1 MGEIMDPIYVTGHRN
16 PDTDSIVSAI
26 AYAALRNSLGDRN
39 YIAARLGNVSDET
52 NAILK
57 KFNVEPP
64 MLLSNVRTQVRDL
77 NYDTPPALHHSVPVS
92 RAWDTLTNSGSITV
106 LPVID
111 SDGKLYGMLTSGDI
125 ASYTMRAVS
134 DPYINNVPIYNLL
147 SVLEGE
153 IINQIQTIPEELS
166 GEVVIAM
173 PQARESLV
181 FSSPD
186 SIVICGQQEDM
197 IQHAIDIGVKAVI
210 VCQADVEEEYRMLE
224 SKTLIITTPLDAY
237 RAARLIHLAVPIDR
251 LCTKE
256 NLIYFKLTDYIDDV
270 REVLLKNRFRA
281 YPIVDENEQVV
292 GTLGRFHLIKPKR
305 KKVFLVDHNESSQ
318 SVPGLNQAEVVGIID
333 HHRLGDIQTKT
344 PINFTCEPLGS
355 TATIIATMY
364 QQKGLMPSRR
374 IAGLLCS
381 AIISDTVMFKS
392 PTCTETDKIIAARM
406 ARIANVTLE
415 EVGDTVFSSV
425 ASDRPIEEQIFT
437 DFKEFLIAGHKLG
450 VGQVTALSSDKLVAQ
465 KDTILKAMEGRKK
478 ERGYDYILIMLT
490 DVLKE
495 GTELFYIGDDETIS
509 NAYGVEAH
517 DNECFLPHV
526 MSRKKQIIPRLSEM
540 WG

>member
-1 MGEIMDPIYVTGHRN
+1 MDPIYVTGHRN
-16 PDTDSIVSAI
+16 PDTDAIVAAI

-39 YIAARLGNVSDET
+39 YIPARLGNVSDET
-52 NAILK
+52 SAVLK

-64 MLLSNVRTQVRDL
+64 LLLNNVRTQVRDL

-92 RAWDTLTNSGSITV
+92 RAWDTLNNTGSITV

-111 SDGKLYGMLTSGDI
+111 GDGKLYGMLTAGDI
-125 ASYTMRAVS
+125 ANYTMRGVS
-134 DPYINNVPIYNLL
+134 DPHVNNIPTYNLL

-153 IINQIQTIPEELS
+153 VINQIQTIPEELS
-166 GEVVIAM
+166 GEVVIAL
-173 PQARESLV
+173 PQSRESLV

-197 IQHAIDIGVKAVI
+197 IKHAIDIGAKAVI
-210 VCQADVEEEYRMLE
+210 VCQADVEEEFRRIQ
-224 SKTLIITTPLDAY
+224 SDTLIIYTPLDAY
-237 RAARLIHLAVPIDR
+237 RAARLIHLAVPIER
-251 LCTKE
+251 LCTTQ
-256 NLIYFKLTDYIDDV
+256 NLVSFHLDDYIDDV

-281 YPIVDENEQVV
+281 YPILDEHDQVV
-292 GTLGRFHLIKPKR
+292 GTLGRFHLIRPNR

-333 HHRLGDIQTKT
+333 HHRIGDIQTT
-344 PINFTCEPLGS
+344 GPINFTCQPLGS

-392 PTCTETDKIIAARM
+392 PTCTETDKVIAARM

-415 EVGDTVFSSV
+415 EVGDLVFSSV
-425 ASDRPIEEQIFT
+425 SPDKPAAEQIFV
-437 DFKEFLIAGHKLG
+437 DFKEFEISGHKLG
-450 VGQVTALSSDKLVAQ
+450 VGQITSLNSDKLLEQ
-465 KDTILKAMEGRKK
+465 KDEMLKAMQERKD

-495 GTELFYIGDDETIS
+495 GTELLYIGDDDTIS
-509 NAYGVEAH
+509 NAYGQPAKDH
-517 DNECFLPHV
+517 MCFLPHV
-526 MSRKKQIIPRLSEM
+526 MSRKKQIIPRLSEL